1 MNKNKYIVLCLFFL
15 FNCDSKSQ
23 VELFPAYEFRY
34 LENLVSEEVLF
45 SPFSIKVPKGFNRF
59 NEKDLSI
66 LKNKIDNDPGSF
78 FNKEII
84 HGFSDSLNTAFIISV
99 VKDNNL
105 LKRLGKDFKIYLNE
119 TNEEVAKNQ
128 YSINSIRAVQYQTKN
143 NLNNIGFTNLKI
155 FLINGESGNYLLDF
169 VILDRNF
176 NNKLYSIESSLSTLK
191 RKK

>member
-1 MNKNKYIVLCLFFL
+1 MNKNKFIVLCLFFL

-23 VELFPAYEFRY
+23 VELFPVYEFRY
-34 LENLVSEEVLF
+34 LGNLVSEEILF
-45 SPFSIKVPKGFNRF
+45 SPFSIKVPKGFKSF
-59 NEKDLSI
+59 HKKDLDI
-66 LKNKIDNDPGSF
+66 LKNKIENDPGSY

-105 LKRLGKDFKIYLNE
+105 LKRLDKDFQNYLNE
-119 TNEEVAKNQ
+119 NNEEVVKNQ
-128 YSINSIRAVQYQTKN
+128 YTINSIRAVQYQTKN

>member
-23 VELFPAYEFRY
+23 VELFPDYEFRF
-34 LENLVSEEVLF
+34 LENLVSEEILF

-59 NEKDLSI
+59 REKDLSI
-66 LKNKIDNDPGSF
+66 LKNKIDNDPGPF

-84 HGFSDSLNTAFIISV
+84 HGFSDSLNTALIISV

-105 LKRLGKDFKIYLNE
+105 LKRLDKDFKIYLNE
-119 TNEEVAKNQ
+119 TNEEVVKNQ

-143 NLNNIGFTNLKI
+143 NLNNIGFTNLKM

>member
-1 MNKNKYIVLCLFFL
+1 MNKNKYIVLCLFFF

-105 LKRLGKDFKIYLNE
+105 LKRLDKDFKIYLNKA
-119 TNEEVAKNQ
+119 NEEVVKNQ
-128 YSINSIRAVQYQTKN
+128 YSINSIKAVQYQTKN

-155 FLINGESGNYLLDF
+155 FLIDGESGNYLLDF

>member
-23 VELFPAYEFRY
+23 VELFPDYEFRY

-59 NEKDLSI
+59 HKKDLSI
-66 LKNKIDNDPGSF
+66 LKNKIENDPGSY
-78 FNKEII
+78 FNKETI

-105 LKRLGKDFKIYLNE
+105 LKRLDHDYKNYLIEN
-119 TNEEVAKNQ
+119 NEEVVKNQ
-128 YSINSIRAVQYQTKN
+128 YSVNNIKAVQYQTKKKI
-143 NLNNIGFTNLKI
+143 NNISFTNLKI
-155 FLINGESGNYLLDF
+155 FLINGDSGNYLLDF
-169 VILDRNF
+169 MIIDRNF

>member
-23 VELFPAYEFRY
+23 VELFPDYEFRY

-59 NEKDLSI
+59 HKKDLSI

-84 HGFSDSLNTAFIISV
+84 HGFSDSLNTALIISV

-105 LKRLGKDFKIYLNE
+105 LKRLDKDFKIYLNE
-119 TNEEVAKNQ
+119 TNEEVVKNQ
-128 YSINSIRAVQYQTKN
+128 YTINSIRAVQYQTKN

-155 FLINGESGNYLLDF
+155 FLINGDSRNYLLDYI
-169 VILDRNF
+169 ILDRNF

>member
-84 HGFSDSLNTAFIISV
+84 HGFSDSLNTALIISV

-105 LKRLGKDFKIYLNE
+105 LKRLDKDFKIYLNE
-119 TNEEVAKNQ
+119 TNEEVVKNQ
-128 YSINSIRAVQYQTKN
+128 YTINSIRAVQYQTKN

>member
-34 LENLVSEEVLF
+34 LENLVSEEITF
-45 SPFSIKVPKGFNRF
+45 PPFSIKIPNGFNKF
-59 NEKDLSI
+59 SEQNLDI
-66 LKNKIDNDPGSF
+66 LKNQIEKDPGAYFS
-78 FNKEII
+78 KELI

-105 LKRLGKDFKIYLNE
+105 LKRLDKDFKIYLNE
-119 TNEEVAKNQ
+119 NNEEVVKNQ

-143 NLNNIGFTNLKI
+143 NLDNIGFTNLKI
-155 FLINGESGNYLLDF
+155 FLINGASKNYLLDF
-169 VILDRNF
+169 VILDKNF

-191 RKK
+191 RRK

>member
-1 MNKNKYIVLCLFFL
+1 MNKNKYIVLFLFSL

-23 VELFPAYEFRY
+23 VELFPTYEFRY

-45 SPFSIKVPKGFNRF
+45 SPFSIKVPKGFNKF
-59 NEKDLSI
+59 HEKDLSI
-66 LKNKIDNDPGSF
+66 LKNKIDNDSGSF

-84 HGFSDSLNTAFIISV
+84 HGFSDSLNTAFIISA
-99 VKDNNL
+99 VKDNDL
-105 LKRLGKDFKIYLNE
+105 LKRLNKDFKNYLNE
-119 TNEEVAKNQ
+119 TNEEVVKNQ

-191 RKK
+191 RKT